1 MTYQIYGSKM
11 ANNQQ
16 EVISS
21 HRCAISISSV
31 PKLGDLEVPPR
42 LPSAVTDGILD
53 AYICS
58 AIPRPVAVNLGIKSL
73 CLWIWNIACYNFLS
87 ICVGFHMY
95 HRYCTSHTY
104 TVYLYICLYT
114 LYKVFCLIFS
124 HL

>member
-42 LPSAVTDGILD
+42 LPSAADLRLRMVFLMHIF
-53 AYICS
+53 
-58 AIPRPVAVNLGIKSL
+58 AVLFPGQ
-73 CLWIWNIACYNFLS
+73 
-87 ICVGFHMY
+87 
-95 HRYCTSHTY
+95 
-104 TVYLYICLYT
+104 
-114 LYKVFCLIFS
+114 
-124 HL
+124 